1 MKQPRDRFTTIAII
15 LHWAI
20 AALLLYNIWLG
31 WQYGDLKPGLKQF
44 QILQLHKSVG
54 ITVMV
59 LSVLRLLWRLANP
72 PPPLPLHMP
81 AWEKFAAVATHWAF
95 YAIMLGLPIT
105 GWIMVSASPTNL
117 PTFLYSN
124 LGLKLTFPH
133 LGFVHALEPVAR
145 KAAEDAST
153 TVHHLLVKLTYVLFV
168 LHVAAALKHHFVNR
182 DAVLWHMIPLGRKP
196 VPKET

>member
-1 MKQPRDRFTTIAII
+1 VKQARDRFTAPAIV

-54 ITVMV
+54 ITV
-59 LSVLRLLWRLANP
+59 LALTVLRLAWRLFNP
-72 PPPLPLHMP
+72 PPALPAHMP
-81 AWEKFAAVATHWAF
+81 RWEKFAAVATHWAF
-95 YAIMLGLPIT
+95 YAIMLGLPLT

-117 PTFLYSN
+117 PTFLYQN
-124 LGLKLTFPH
+124 LGLKLTWPH
-133 LGFVHALEPVAR
+133 IGPVHDLAMPAR
-145 KAAEDAST
+145 KTLESAST
-153 TVHHLLVKLTYVLFV
+153 EVHEALVKLTYVLFV
-168 LHVAAALKHHFVNR
+168 LHVGAALKHHFVNR
-182 DAVLWHMIPLGRKP
+182 DAVLWHMIPIGRKP